1 MLTFARIIKD
11 KFSLKNLF
19 QRFVKREM
27 YTTDTHLRSTTNSN
41 ICQSTLPTAAIAVPR
56 LLHFL
61 ERDLQIFFHK
71 KKRKRKGIPS
81 FFFKSDETRT
91 EVWPGPSESS
101 RATMFTHDGG
111 TFHLHNAC
119 RKVGEKE
126 NREKQLCTGRKSF
139 SRKLEISSWWKKNRA
154 LRCTTRVLFDRLC

>member
-1 MLTFARIIKD
+1 MWNEKCIPPIPIYDRRQILYLPIYI
-11 KFSLKNLF
+11 
-19 QRFVKREM
+19 
-27 YTTDTHLRSTTNSN
+27 TNSGYCSSSAVAFSRTRFAN
-41 ICQSTLPTAAIAVPR
+41 FLP
-56 LLHFL
+56 
-61 ERDLQIFFHK
+61 QK
-71 KKRKRKGIPS
+71 KKKRKGIPS